1 MIFDE
6 IKNVNKLSV
15 PVAKKTALDWICK
28 NMPTIS
34 KINKD
39 FKVVTSEDDEWL
51 DVNRPEL
58 VHFVMDDFNVL
69 MISRRKLN
77 EEGMGRYLIYH
88 PTKVTSLKL
97 SHML

>member
-6 IKNVNKLSV
+6 IKNATKLSV
-15 PVAKKTALDWICK
+15 PVAKKTVSDWICK
-28 NMPTIS
+28 NMSTIS

-39 FKVVTSEDDEWL
+39 FKVVTLEDDEWL

-58 VHFVMDDFNVL
+58 VHFIMDDFNVL

-77 EEGMGRYLIYH
+77 EEGMGKYLLDH
-88 PTKVTSLKL
+88 PTRNTSLKL